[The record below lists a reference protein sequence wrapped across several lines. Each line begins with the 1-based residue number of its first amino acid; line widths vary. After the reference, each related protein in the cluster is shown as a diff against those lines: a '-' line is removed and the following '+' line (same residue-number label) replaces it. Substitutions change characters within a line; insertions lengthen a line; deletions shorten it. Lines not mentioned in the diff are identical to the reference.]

1 MCQLQ
6 TGTCQEHLLA
16 TEQQQQKHLPS
27 GSVEIQP
34 YAAAAADLQYPL
46 RGVQGGEWGTL
57 CSRETDGVDL

>member
-46 RGVQGGEWGTL
+46 RGVQGGE
-57 CSRETDGVDL
+57 